1 MAQILQGLPWTVHL
15 QGVERI
21 LSSIGLQPASGAQDA
36 YQTHL
41 VEVMGIMDLPVW
53 TLGRQN
59 PCLGVWRRN
68 CAPRGFLRHNRDQ
81 VEAMSG
87 LPKSLL
93 DVVSTMDSSNSE
105 LQLWNWPGAHGS
117 LAQTQLW
124 EAYRIAC
131 ILTHR
136 QCGTSIRSSG
146 TASPTFSV
154 GCQVPTGTAQGSRAP
169 ISTELLVTRIV
180 SSLDAVE
187 HTLRPSSDRTGSAR
201 LPTNALLYPAVL
213 AALQADVFEK
223 YTEYKDVVRRSL
235 RVADEPKIG
244 EQAPLLLNLVEE
256 IWQKSQ
262 DNSRL
267 INVDDLLRTRGLE
280 LSLL

>member
-1 MAQILQGLPWTVHL
+1 
-15 QGVERI
+15 
-21 LSSIGLQPASGAQDA
+21 
-36 YQTHL
+36 
-41 VEVMGIMDLPVW
+41 
-53 TLGRQN
+53 
-59 PCLGVWRRN
+59 
-68 CAPRGFLRHNRDQ
+68 
-81 VEAMSG
+81 MSG

-93 DVVSTMDSSNSE
+93 DVISGMDSSDSE
-105 LQLWNWPGAHGS
+105 LQLWNWAGAHGS

-124 EAYRIAC
+124 EAYRLAC

-136 QCGTSIRSSG
+136 QCGTSIRSDS
-146 TASPTFSV
+146 TASPTYPV
-154 GCQVPTGTAQGSRAP
+154 GGQVPTGTTQGPKAP

-187 HTLRPSSDRTGSAR
+187 HTLRPSSNTTRNTK
-201 LPTNALLYPAVL
+201 LPTNALMYPAVV
-213 AALQADVFEK
+213 AALQADVFET

-244 EQAPLLLNLVEE
+244 EQTPLLLNLVEE

-262 DNSRL
+262 DHSGPV
-267 INVDDLLRTRGLE
+267 NVDDLLCARGLE